1 MAWEF
6 NDAERTECKR
16 LLLWGL
22 EEDLGRVGDLT
33 SKAVIPADAKGAAV
47 VVARRAGVVA
57 GLPALPLLV
66 RMQGFGVEVE
76 LLKSDG
82 PVNAGDRLAR
92 YRGSLRGIL
101 AIERL
106 GLNFLYR
113 LSGVATLT
121 AQFVAAVR
129 GRLSSRGMQVQVCD
143 TRKTT
148 PGWRRLEKYAVRV
161 GGGTNHRVG
170 LFDAVLIKDNHL
182 AGLAEQGGDPIE
194 TAVNAARSMS
204 SSGITVEVEV
214 DDLEQLKRALSVA
227 PDYILLDNM
236 SPDVLRQAVAMRDQ
250 SASSCLLEASG
261 GVTLETIA
269 SIAETGVDRISV
281 GALTHSAVGFDV
293 ALDYEKNP
301 TA

>member
-1 MAWEF
+1 MAADF

-22 EEDLGRVGDLT
+22 EEDLGRAGDIT
-33 SKAVIPADAKGAAV
+33 SKAVIPSAAKGAAV
-47 VVARRAGVVA
+47 VVARKAGVVA
-57 GLPALPLLV
+57 GLPALPLLT

-82 PVNAGDRLAR
+82 PVAAGDKLAR

-106 GLNFLYR
+106 GLNVLYR

-121 AQFVAAVR
+121 SKYVAAVE
-129 GRLSSRGMQVQVCD
+129 GMLSARAKSVEICD

-148 PGWRRLEKYAVRV
+148 PGWRRLEKYAVRI
-161 GGGTNHRVG
+161 GGGTNHRMG

-182 AGLAEQGGDPIE
+182 AGLAEQDGNPIE
-194 TAVNAARSMS
+194 TAVKMAREAFP
-204 SSGITVEVEV
+204 SGVVVEIEV
-214 DDLEQLKRALSVA
+214 DSLDQLRRALLVN
-227 PDYILLDNM
+227 PDIVLLDNM
-236 SPDVLRQAVAMRDQ
+236 NVETLADAVKLRNELNSTA
-250 SASSCLLEASG
+250 LLEASG
-261 GVTLETIA
+261 GVNLEVIRDIA
-269 SIAETGVDRISV
+269 VTGVDRISV

-293 ALDYEKNP
+293 ALDYERSS
-301 TA
+301 

>member
-1 MAWEF
+1 MAWDF
-6 NDAERTECKR
+6 NDAERSECKR

-22 EEDLGRVGDLT
+22 EEDLGRAGDVT

-47 VVARRAGVVA
+47 VVARRAGVIA
-57 GLPALPLLV
+57 GLPALPILA
-66 RMQGFGVEVE
+66 RMQGFGVDVE
-76 LLKSDG
+76 SLRSDG
-82 PVNAGDRLAR
+82 PVDKGDKLAR

-106 GLNFLYR
+106 GLNLLYR

-121 AQFVAAVR
+121 ARYVAAVGDR
-129 GRLSSRGMQVQVCD
+129 RSSRGEPIQICD

-161 GGGTNHRVG
+161 GGGANHRMG

-182 AGLAEQGGDPIE
+182 AGLAEQWANAIE
-194 TAVNAARSMS
+194 TAVQAARTAHPNGMT
-204 SSGITVEVEV
+204 IEIEV
-214 DDLEQLKRALSVA
+214 DSLEQLERALAVH

-236 SPDVLRQAVAMRDQ
+236 TPDGLREAVAVRDR
-250 SASSCLLEASG
+250 SGATDTLLEASG
-261 GVTLETIA
+261 GVNLDTIA
-269 SIAETGVDRISV
+269 SIAETGVDRVSV

-293 ALDYEKNP
+293 ALDYDSR
-301 TA
+301 

>member
-1 MAWEF
+1 MAWDF
-6 NDAERTECKR
+6 NDAERSECKR

-22 EEDLGRVGDLT
+22 EEDLGRAGDIT

-57 GLPALPLLV
+57 GLPALPLLT
-66 RMQGFGVEVE
+66 RMQDFGVEVE

-121 AQFVAAVR
+121 AKFVAAVG
-129 GRLSSRGMQVQVCD
+129 GRLSSRGKPVQVCD

-182 AGLAEQGGDPIE
+182 AGLAEQGADPIE
-194 TAVNAARSMS
+194 TAVNAARSMHPT
-204 SSGITVEVEV
+204 GITIEVEV
-214 DDLEQLKRALSVA
+214 DSSEQLKRALAVG
-227 PDYILLDNM
+227 PDYVLLDNM
-236 SPDVLRQAVAMRDQ
+236 SLERLREAVEIRNRAE
-250 SASSCLLEASG
+250 STASLEASG
-261 GVTLETIA
+261 GVKLETIA
-269 SIAETGVDRISV
+269 AIAETGVDRISV
-281 GALTHSAVGFDV
+281 GAMTHSAVGFDV
-293 ALDYEKNP
+293 ALDYDSE
-301 TA
+301 